1 MAGLNYN
8 IAYYLSVKN
17 PKIVAAVSYV
27 LDHMGR
33 DYNIVFRSVVKRE
46 DAIILIGNDADTD
59 FELAISPLLSYFE
72 GEERIPPFVKLD
84 SIPVIYAITRPDY
97 ILSAFFLLS
106 GMQEWVSDKRDK
118 WGRFPY
124 TGSLQEE
131 YGEAQEA
138 WVDQFFEQIYIKLK
152 SKVNLPAYKRSPS
165 DIVLTH
171 DIDHLSWPI
180 LQNSY
185 FYFKNSLRKEGWKSL
200 IKLPKLAENTR
211 RNLSEIMQLE
221 KKYNAHSVFFW
232 LTEKG
237 KGQHGIP
244 NADYSIHDRYVKN
257 IMRRIDE
264 SRSTNGLHKSS
275 KKKSLKLEFKAH
287 SNLCPIN
294 RYHYLLFD
302 LPSAGKEL
310 NETIDQDYSFG
321 FAEQMGFRNAY
332 SRPFHPFDFENWRPF
347 QFLEVP
353 LHIMDTTFHSYLKL
367 SPEEAEEKIIS
378 FLSRHQSDSCISIL
392 WHNDY
397 LTPFKFNG
405 WGKVYENILKF
416 LFEKHNY
423 RVINPSEVA
432 STYRIY
438 PLGPKR

>member
-1 MAGLNYN
+1 VIKYIL
-8 IAYYLSVKN
+8 LSNSQRVQRAIK
-17 PKIVAAVSYV
+17 YT
-27 LDHMGR
+27 LDHFER
-33 DYNIVFRSVVKRE
+33 DYNLYFKAVSSLEESDISIGPQQGCDFTLSQKFTSYLKNNDFASPINFSKTNRPIFLNVCGGE
-46 DAIILIGNDADTD
+46 DFL
-59 FELAISPLLSYFE
+59 FSSFY
-72 GEERIPPFVKLD
+72 
-84 SIPVIYAITRPDY
+84 
-97 ILSAFFLLS
+97 LLS

>member
-1 MAGLNYN
+1 MIKY
-8 IAYYLSVKN
+8 IILSNSQRVQRAIK
-17 PKIVAAVSYV
+17 YT
-27 LDHMGR
+27 LDHFER
-33 DYNIVFRSVVKRE
+33 DYNLHFKAVLTFEESDISIGPQKECDFTLSEKFTFYLENNDTSSPPIFSKNNRPVFLNDRGSE
-46 DAIILIGNDADTD
+46 D
-59 FELAISPLLSYFE
+59 FLLSSFY
-72 GEERIPPFVKLD
+72 
-84 SIPVIYAITRPDY
+84 
-97 ILSAFFLLS
+97 LLS

-118 WGRFPY
+118 WGRFSY
-124 TGSLQEE
+124 SGSLQEK

-152 SKVNLPAYKRSPS
+152 SKVDLPTYKSAPS

-185 FYFKNSLRKEGWKSL
+185 FYFKNSLRKEGWKDFR
-200 IKLPKLAENTR
+200 KLPKLAGNTR
-211 RNLSEIMQLE
+211 RNLSEIIELE
-221 KKYNAHSVFFW
+221 KKYNAHSIFFW

-244 NADYSIHDRYVKN
+244 NADYSINDQYVRN
-257 IMRRIDE
+257 IMSQIDE
-264 SRSTNGLHKSS
+264 SQSTNGLHKSS
-275 KKKSLKLEFKAH
+275 KKKSLNQEFKGH
-287 SNLCPIN
+287 SNIRPIN

-302 LPSAGKEL
+302 LSSAGKEL
-310 NETIDQDYSFG
+310 NATVDQDYSFG

-332 SRPFHPFDFENWRPF
+332 SRPFHPFDFENWKLF
-347 QFLEVP
+347 HFLEVP

-397 LTPFKFNG
+397 FTPFKFNG
-405 WGKVYENILKF
+405 WGKVYENILKVVS
-416 LFEKHNY
+416 EKNNY

-432 STYRIY
+432 KTYRIY
-438 PLGPKR
+438 PLRPKRQY